1 MRKQTQN
8 LTTVVP
14 TTTVLTSTSNN
25 NQKQVNH
32 NNDLERKIKENISVG
47 MVIKNY
53 KELCNLLNIPILSG
67 GNMKQSQIKQ
77 LKCYMDF
84 DKSGQKFIVT
94 DIFDTPLTVNDQ
106 RKLGNNSIYVKYI
119 EVILLQY
126 LSKQNGFTSTLNKVD
141 WWKLLGFINDKYK
154 NIPDKDLELLDPTV
168 TPFEIKMFYQRCNTK
183 LERILFSALNNLKNR
198 KLIMYELQ
206 TVITYKNNKN
216 GEANS
221 FIADDDDK
229 KRILEVERFVL
240 KKELKLDNM
249 FQVYWSNKQSSYYKR
264 VQELLES
271 YYDWTGY
278 YKQIKI
284 IYVKKD
290 VIEELSDIELK
301 LQQTQL
307 NGKIVDALNTNAINS
322 YNKKMIEFNK
332 NENDYKNQMWGN
344 VENVTS
350 DQNHTWKYPST
361 FVKSQNIL
369 TEELV
374 RIGHKNII
382 FDSDEFIKSNYEKNI
397 IPSFDKW

>member
-1 MRKQTQN
+1 MKKQTQN
-8 LTTVVP
+8 LLTVP
-14 TTTVLTSTSNN
+14 TTTMSTSKSNN
-25 NQKQVNH
+25 NQKQVIY
-32 NNDLERKIKENISVG
+32 NNDLGRKIKENISVG
-47 MVIKNY
+47 MVIKDY

-84 DKSGQKFIVT
+84 DKSGQKFIIT

-154 NIPDKDLELLDPTV
+154 NVPDKDLELLDPTV

-206 TVITYKNNKN
+206 TVITYKNKN

-361 FVKSQNIL
+361 FIKSQNIL

-382 FDSDEFIKSNYEKNI
+382 FDSDEFIKSNYEENI

>member
-53 KELCNLLNIPILSG
+53 KELCNLLNMPILTSTS
-67 GNMKQSQIKQ
+67 KQAQIKQ

-216 GEANS
+216 GEMNS

-264 VQELLES
+264 VQKLLES

-307 NGKIVDALNTNAINS
+307 NGKIVDALNTNTINS

-344 VENVTS
+344 TENIAS
-350 DQNHTWKYPST
+350 NQNHTWKYPST
-361 FVKSQNIL
+361 FIKSQNIL

-374 RIGHKNII
+374 RIGHENII
-382 FDSDEFIKSNYEKNI
+382 FDSDEFIKSNYEENI

>member
-1 MRKQTQN
+1 MKKQTQN
-8 LTTVVP
+8 SLTVP
-14 TTTVLTSTSNN
+14 TTTIPTSKSNN

-84 DKSGQKFIVT
+84 DKSGQKFIIT

-154 NIPDKDLELLDPTV
+154 NVPDKDLELLDPTV

-206 TVITYKNNKN
+206 TVITYKNKN

-264 VQELLES
+264 VQELLKS

-361 FVKSQNIL
+361 FIKSQNIL

-374 RIGHKNII
+374 KIGHKNII
-382 FDSDEFIKSNYEKNI
+382 FDSDEFIKSNYEENI